1 MDKKV
6 RQVMLLLWIGTT
18 SLLDLAI
25 AGFAFSLIA
34 CLNCANGM
42 SVGVASPLENRESTA
57 VPIYTIV
64 INQVTISLLML
75 LVGIVWSGLVLLAT
89 ERLLVFLKFPTP
101 GNSKFTKFSLGL
113 LKVALITIVL
123 ALLLGNTYLIY
134 TQMQGESDI

>member
-6 RQVMLLLWIGTT
+6 RQIMLLLWIGTT

-34 CLNCANGM
+34 CLNCAGI
-42 SVGVASPLENRESTA
+42 SGESSA
-57 VPIYTIV
+57 VPIYAIV
-64 INQVTISLLML
+64 INQVLISLLML

-101 GNSKFTKFSLGL
+101 GNSKFSKFSLGL
-113 LKVALITIVL
+113 LKVALIAIVL
-123 ALLLGNTYLIY
+123 ALISSNIYLVY
-134 TQMQGESDI
+134 TQIQGDSGI